1 MIKDNGFENT
11 SGNGELED
19 ELLEALNKKGL
30 LPTDEE
36 AAADGETAG
45 QGEAAEEAGPGED
58 AEDSAQPE
66 EESLEE
72 FLSLIHIWSAD
83 RQNLRYWIRFF
94 DSQGVYYRHTNKR
107 RMSK

>member
-45 QGEAAEEAGPGED
+45 QAKPPRKPARE
-58 AEDSAQPE
+58 
-66 EESLEE
+66 
-72 FLSLIHIWSAD
+72 
-83 RQNLRYWIRFF
+83 R
-94 DSQGVYYRHTNKR
+94 TR
-107 RMSK
+107 RIPRSRRRSPWRNS

>member
-58 AEDSAQPE
+58 AEDSLLFE
-66 EESLEE
+66 
-72 FLSLIHIWSAD
+72 
-83 RQNLRYWIRFF
+83 
-94 DSQGVYYRHTNKR
+94 
-107 RMSK
+107 

>member
-45 QGEAAEEAGPGED
+45 QGEAAEEAGV
-58 AEDSAQPE
+58 
-66 EESLEE
+66 
-72 FLSLIHIWSAD
+72 
-83 RQNLRYWIRFF
+83 
-94 DSQGVYYRHTNKR
+94 SQFGRGFRGAGCFRVL
-107 RMSK
+107 